1 MAAWNLDDAKVILKA
16 WMQAELVVTTGQ
28 SYTIGTRILTRA
40 NLKEI
45 AGRVE
50 FWRGEVERLENGG
63 TRKKVFRL
71 VPRDI

>member
-16 WMQAELVVTTGQ
+16 WMQAELAVTTGQ

-50 FWRGEVERLENGG
+50 FWRGEVERLENGR

>member
-1 MAAWNLDDAKVILKA
+1 MAAWNIDDAKVFLTA
-16 WMQAELVVTTGQ
+16 WMQAELAVTTGQ
-28 SYTIGTRILTRA
+28 NYTIGTRILTRA

-50 FWRGEVERLENGG
+50 FWRGEVERLENGR